1 MQIHVLGSAAGGGFP
16 QWNCNC
22 NNCAGFRNGTLNA
35 QARTQS
41 SIALSQDGEHW
52 ILFNAS
58 PDIRAQLAAFPAM
71 QPARA
76 LRDTGI
82 SAVVLMD
89 SQVDHTTGLLSLREG
104 LPMEVW
110 CTREVH
116 DDLSSGFPLFTMLEH
131 WNGGLSWRE
140 IQASEQVEFS
150 IPCAPALRLTAI
162 PLLSNAPPY
171 SPRRDN
177 PHPGDNIGIFI
188 RDTRTGTTVLYAPG
202 LGQPDERILDW
213 MRKAD
218 ILLVDGTVWHD
229 DEMIRQEVG
238 TKTGQAMGHLAQSG
252 SGGMIEVLDTMPAS
266 RKILIHINNTNPIL
280 NEDSPERAE
289 LGEHGIEVSWDGM
302 HIDLSGQP

>member
-1 MQIHVLGSAAGGGFP
+1 MQIHILGSAAGGGFP

-22 NNCAGFRNGTLNA
+22 ANCDGFRKGAINA
-35 QARTQS
+35 RARTQS
-41 SIALSQDGEHW
+41 SIALSEDGEHW

-58 PDIRAQLAAFPAM
+58 PDIRAQLASFPAM
-71 QPARA
+71 QPARQ

-82 SAVVLMD
+82 DAIVLMD

-104 LPMEVW
+104 LPMDVW
-110 CTREVH
+110 CTAQVH

-131 WNGGLSWRE
+131 WHGGLRWQP
-140 IQASEQVEFS
+140 IAATEQQTFT
-150 IPCAPALRLTAI
+150 IPCAPSIRLTAI

-177 PHPGDNIGIFI
+177 PHPGDNIGIFLE
-188 RDTRTGTTVLYAPG
+188 DTRSGQRVLYAPG
-202 LGQPDERILDW
+202 LGEPDRRILDW
-213 MRKAD
+213 MKKAD
-218 ILLVDGTVWHD
+218 VLLVDGTVWTD

-238 TKTGQAMGHLAQSG
+238 TKTGKAMGHLAQSG
-252 SGGMIEVLDTMPAS
+252 PGGMIEVLDTMPAA

-289 LGEHGIEVSWDGM
+289 LARHGIEVSRDGM